1 MDLIF
6 PSAGSVDMTFKVDI
20 AGTQTPPQQVSVVL
34 ERGGRSISFN
44 ATKEGDD
51 WNAVIDNPGSFFYLG
66 DVNVSV
72 NVILNNRIFV
82 PMKAVGKII
91 EEPGGREHGSE
102 NCPVINPEVPTVPEA
117 PSPMAQAEIPDVAVE
132 IPEAKTEPKVEPKVE
147 PKKPAKAQSAIK
159 SLLQSVEP
167 AIEAPPAV
175 KKIVDKIIPKEVIP
189 KAKPVPAPKAKPVIK
204 EPPPITGLLKS
215 VEPAKEAKPKAKP
228 VKEQAPTEPVVIFTL
243 KKTKVIY
250 K

>member
-6 PSAGSVDMTFKVDI
+6 PSAGSVDLTFKVDI
-20 AGTQTPPQQVSVVL
+20 AGTQALPQQVSVVL

-72 NVILNNRIFV
+72 NVILNNRIFT
-82 PMKAVGKII
+82 PMKAVGKIT
-91 EEPGGREHGSE
+91 EGPGGREHGSE
-102 NCPVINPEVPTVPEA
+102 NCPEINPEVPTIPEA
-117 PSPMAQAEIPDVAVE
+117 PSPMVQAEIPDVAIE
-132 IPEAKTEPKVEPKVE
+132 IPEAKVEPKVE
-147 PKKPAKAQSAIK
+147 PKKPAKTQSTIK

-167 AIEAPPAV
+167 AIETTPIV
-175 KKIVDKIIPKEVIP
+175 KKIIDKIIPKEDIP
-189 KAKPVPAPKAKPVIK
+189 KVKPTPKVKPVTK
-204 EPPPITGLLKS
+204 EPTPITGLLKS
-215 VEPAKEAKPKAKP
+215 VEPAKETKSKAKP